1 MSQRAARVRIWV
13 VYGVSLG
20 SRWNS
25 RDVCPGSTTS
35 PYRSSLRG
43 SSLSWVQPELCA
55 EALVVR
61 RTKPLLQMN
70 SRAPQQ
76 VVWQV
81 ADAPALTT
89 VTAAPATVKTE
100 FREIAKNG
108 LLLGVCQDGRG
119 EVTFVS
125 GGHLRISV
133 EACRYDVN

>member
-1 MSQRAARVRIWV
+1 M
-13 VYGVSLG
+13 
-20 SRWNS
+20 
-25 RDVCPGSTTS
+25 
-35 PYRSSLRG
+35 
-43 SSLSWVQPELCA
+43 
-55 EALVVR
+55 VR

-108 LLLGVCQDGRG
+108 LPLGVCQDGRG

-125 GGHLRISV
+125 GGHWRISV